1 MSGDGLCE
9 IKYFSGRKNAKE
21 LPAEKLLCETHRGG
35 QLRYGNGPDRPLYVW
50 KLIDLPGKVNPE
62 LEVLL
67 HFRQWHGYFFPK
79 VPLITRPRMTET
91 PPLPFWA
98 PHHDSFC

>member
-1 MSGDGLCE
+1 MSGGGLCE

-67 HFRQWHGYFFPK
+67 HFDNGMAIFSQKCHSSRDH
-79 VPLITRPRMTET
+79 E
-91 PPLPFWA
+91 
-98 PHHDSFC
+98 